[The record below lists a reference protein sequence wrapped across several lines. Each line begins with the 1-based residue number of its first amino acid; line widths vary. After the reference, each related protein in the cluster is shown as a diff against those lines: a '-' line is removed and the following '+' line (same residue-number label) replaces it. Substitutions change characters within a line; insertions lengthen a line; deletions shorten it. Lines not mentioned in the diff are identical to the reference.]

1 MNLSEVTERISR
13 KLEAKGAQP
22 DRQKI
27 ESRLRRLVEEFGVNA
42 AEAERTV
49 TGDLAREYK
58 VTNIGGTS
66 TELRPISDIVPGE
79 WVTIE
84 GKIVALTPALSPSIA
99 QSGIVADSSGAM
111 RFVTWTRAN
120 APAMEYGHWYR
131 IESAVVDEYKSAPN
145 LKIHSGTT
153 ISRMEK
159 DAPLLPSITPIAEL
173 KPGVG
178 SVRAKVVQ
186 DWEVSHERMLQTGLL
201 GDETGTI
208 KFVTWNE
215 EGKDK
220 LELDAVYNIFYAT
233 VDEYNGRL
241 SLTLNTAMYIADE
254 GDIEVGRSETE
265 IQGALVHIAPGSG
278 LIKRCPVEGCNRTL
292 SRQNYCPVHEIQ
304 PNFRYD
310 LRLKAVLDDGIRAR
324 NVLVQRELVEKLAG
338 ITLDEAVGIAESN
351 PIGMDEIFYRIRNA
365 VLGRYYTCSG
375 SEFGGRLLA
384 SSCTP
389 VAFKPEELAALLN
402 RAGGESA

>member
-22 DRQKI
+22 DQQKI
-27 ESRLRRLVEEFGVNA
+27 ESRLRRLVEEFGVNVD
-42 AEAERTV
+42 EAERTV
-49 TGDLAREYK
+49 TGDLAREYN
-58 VTNIGGTS
+58 VTGIGSSS
-66 TELRPISDIVPGE
+66 TELRPIHEIVPGE

-84 GKIVALTPALSPSIA
+84 GKIVALTPPVSPSIA
-99 QSGIVADSSGAM
+99 QTGIIADSSGAI
-111 RFVTWTRAN
+111 RFVTWARAN

-131 IESAVVDEYKSAPN
+131 LESAVVDEYKGAPN

-153 ISRMEK
+153 ISRVEE
-159 DAPLLPSITPIAEL
+159 DTPLLPSITPITEL

-178 SVRAKVVQ
+178 SVRAKFIQ
-186 DWEVSHERMLQTGLL
+186 DWDASHDRMLQTGLL

-208 KFVTWNE
+208 KFVIWKE

-220 LELDAVYNIFYAT
+220 LDLDAVYNIFFAT

-241 SLTLNTAMYIADE
+241 SLALNTAMYIADE
-254 GDIEVGRSETE
+254 GDIEVGRTETE
-265 IQGALVHIAPGSG
+265 IRGALVHIAPGSG

-304 PNFRYD
+304 PEFRYD
-310 LRLKAVLDDGIRAR
+310 LRIKAVLDDGIRAK
-324 NVLVQRELVEKLAG
+324 NVLMQREVVEALTG
-338 ITLDEAVGIAESN
+338 ITLEEAVSIAETN
-351 PIGMDEIFYRIRNA
+351 PLGMDEIFYRMRNT

-375 SEFGGRLLA
+375 SEFGGRLLVN
-384 SSCTP
+384 SCTP
-389 VAFKPEELAALLN
+389 IAFEPAELAALLN
-402 RAGGESA
+402 RAGGEPA

>member
-22 DRQKI
+22 DQQKI
-27 ESRLRRLVEEFGVNA
+27 ESRLRRLVEEFGVNVD
-42 AEAERTV
+42 EAERTV
-49 TGDLAREYK
+49 TGDLAREYN
-58 VTNIGGTS
+58 VTGIGSSS
-66 TELRPISDIVPGE
+66 TELRPIHEIVPGE

-84 GKIVALTPALSPSIA
+84 GKIVALTPPVSPSIA
-99 QSGIVADSSGAM
+99 QTGIIADSSGAI
-111 RFVTWTRAN
+111 RFVTWARAN

-131 IESAVVDEYKSAPN
+131 LESAVVDEYKGAPN

-153 ISRMEK
+153 ISRVEE
-159 DAPLLPSITPIAEL
+159 DTPLLPSITPITEL

-178 SVRAKVVQ
+178 SVRAKFIQ
-186 DWEVSHERMLQTGLL
+186 DWDASHDRMLQTGLL

-208 KFVTWNE
+208 KFVIWKE

-220 LELDAVYNIFYAT
+220 LDLDTVYNIFYAT

-241 SLTLNTAMYIADE
+241 SLALNTAMYIADE
-254 GDIEVGRSETE
+254 GDIEVGRTETE
-265 IQGALVHIAPGSG
+265 IRGALVHIAPGSG

-304 PNFRYD
+304 PEFRYD
-310 LRLKAVLDDGIRAR
+310 LRIKAVLDDGIRAK
-324 NVLVQRELVEKLAG
+324 NVLMQREVVEALTG
-338 ITLDEAVGIAESN
+338 ITLEEAVSIAETN
-351 PIGMDEIFYRIRNA
+351 PLGMDEIFYRMRNT

-375 SEFGGRLLA
+375 SEFGGRLLVN
-384 SSCTP
+384 SCTP
-389 VAFKPEELAALLN
+389 IAFEPAELAALLN
-402 RAGGESA
+402 RAGGEPA